1 VDFERGRI
9 RLDDP
14 LLTTPHK
21 GRAVVPITN
30 TLRRVLEEA
39 HRGALSPF
47 VIEYGGKQVGSVKKG
62 MAAAAKRAGIAHW
75 GGAHD
80 LRHSAAVHMAEAG
93 VGPTELALFLGHKVP
108 GMSRATSI
116 YAKHGPDYLRDAIK
130 ALELGHE

>member
-1 VDFERGRI
+1 
-9 RLDDP
+9 
-14 LLTTPHK
+14 
-21 GRAVVPITN
+21 
-30 TLRRVLEEA
+30 LEEA
-39 HRGALSPF
+39 HRNALSPF

-62 MAAAAKRAGIAHW
+62 MAAAAKRAGIKW

-130 ALELGHE
+130 VLELEGGDQWSRFRRLG